1 MPRSRLTIS
10 GRASGTTR
18 APLVVG
24 HSGVKPGKDTGSSS
38 GRECRCHAN
47 GRAPI
52 LNAAAFGHCGRCR
65 CPFVPSAYARGRYAR
80 LRTDVV
86 YPYTPDTRIRWRPL
100 SQWGRVELEELAAQ
114 RRRDPPKVR
123 ELIDWMIDNN
133 VNSMQDLSHAEVIV
147 AAKQLRMTVYGS
159 LLDLS
164 GKRMA
169 TDDDDGS
176 GGPARME

>member
-1 MPRSRLTIS
+1 M
-10 GRASGTTR
+10 
-18 APLVVG
+18 
-24 HSGVKPGKDTGSSS
+24 
-38 GRECRCHAN
+38 
-47 GRAPI
+47 
-52 LNAAAFGHCGRCR
+52 
-65 CPFVPSAYARGRYAR
+65 
-80 LRTDVV
+80 